1 MPPSPPVPPPP
12 IVNPSSPS
20 VTVVIPARNEQRR
33 LPRVLAGLPPVH
45 EVVVVDGGSDDDTIA
60 VAREHG
66 PRVRVVRQ
74 TRSGRG
80 NALVCGFAA
89 STGDIVVV
97 LAADGSTDP
106 GELPRFVRAVLAGAD
121 VAHGSRY
128 RAGAGNPAGGWPD
141 RLGNR
146 LLSTLANALFGTRF
160 TDLGSGYHAYRRAVL
175 PVLDL
180 PAADAP
186 ARRRLWGDGPE
197 IDPLL
202 TVRAAA
208 QGLRVV
214 EVPSVGYPKISGRV
228 ARRRLRRA
236 VRALRTVLREWRRS
250 RRGLPVPPRLEPVR
264 RETTAFRYDDRPR
277 FPSNSG
283 SLYDTLTGI
292 GYDRTAARQ
301 ETTGG
306 VRYPT
311 SAPPPVVRR
320 TPTRHAVPGDPAV
333 HRLDP
338 GDSGVHHLRPAG
350 PRPTDLR
357 SADQLARRPGPAAS
371 AVHHLDP
378 ADSGRHHLPPA
389 DSGVHH
395 LPPADPGVHHLS
407 DSGVY
412 YLDPAERRRRAGAV
426 YGTGTP
432 EGGRRRRAEPDDRMF
447 SPAPPREVGG
457 GRRRLD
463 SRDRPARRPDLTV
476 IRGDGTDPRT
486 TR

>member
-1 MPPSPPVPPPP
+1 MPPSPPVPPPTADQP
-12 IVNPSSPS
+12 SPS
-20 VTVVIPARNEQRR
+20 VTVVIPARNEQRH
-33 LPRVLAGLPPVH
+33 LSQVLAALPPVH
-45 EVVVVDGGSDDDTIA
+45 EVIVVDGGSDDDTIA

-74 TRSGRG
+74 SRNGRG

-106 GELPRFVRAVLAGAD
+106 GEVPRFVQAVLAGAE

-128 RAGAGNPAGGWPD
+128 RAGAGARTGGWPD
-141 RLGNR
+141 RLGNA

-180 PAADAP
+180 PAAGLP
-186 ARRRLWGDGPE
+186 ARRRRWGDGPE

-214 EVPSVGYPKISGRV
+214 EVPSVGYPKISGRT
-228 ARRRLRRA
+228 ARRRLRRS

-250 RRGLPVPPRLEPVR
+250 RRGLPVPARLEPER
-264 RETTAFRYDDRPR
+264 RETTAFPA
-277 FPSNSG
+277 NSG

-292 GYDRTAARQ
+292 GYDRSAARR

-311 SAPPPVVRR
+311 SAPPPAARR
-320 TPTRHAVPGDPAV
+320 PDPDDSGTHRLHPADPA
-333 HRLDP
+333 
-338 GDSGVHHLRPAG
+338 
-350 PRPTDLR
+350 
-357 SADQLARRPGPAAS
+357 ARRPGLTAS
-371 AVHHLDP
+371 SPDP
-378 ADSGRHHLPPA
+378 ADSGRHHLPDAGRPDAGGPDAGRPDAGRWAPDPGPA

-395 LPPADPGVHHLS
+395 LDDSAAHHLTP
-407 DSGVY
+407 D
-412 YLDPAERRRRAGAV
+412 ERRRRDGVV

-432 EGGRRRRAEPDDRMF
+432 GRGRRRWAEPDDRMLDPE
-447 SPAPPREVGG
+447 SPREVGG

-463 SRDRPARRPDLTV
+463 RR
-476 IRGDGTDPRT
+476 RR
-486 TR
+486 